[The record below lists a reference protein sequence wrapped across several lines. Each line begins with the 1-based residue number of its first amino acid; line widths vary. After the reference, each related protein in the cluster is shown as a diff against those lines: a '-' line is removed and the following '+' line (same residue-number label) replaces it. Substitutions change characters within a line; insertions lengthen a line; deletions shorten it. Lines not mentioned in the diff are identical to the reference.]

1 MVSGPAHRRTGAA
14 LARLWILSDLH
25 LEALPYPENFRPD
38 PPAFDVL
45 VAAGDVWQ
53 GDPGRAFAVLRRLA
67 GDKPIVF
74 VMGNHEHWNGV
85 VHEDLILAQ
94 ALADQAG
101 ITLLDGTS
109 ATIAGC
115 RFVGTTLW
123 SDYRL
128 AGDLDPAT
136 PTGESIDVAH
146 DDTGGHHLLTVG
158 DAAALHRRAVAV
170 LGAGIATD
178 DGALPLVVVTH
189 HAPNPDCIHPNR
201 RGTWNAGNS
210 ASDLSALTD
219 SSRVSLWLHG
229 HVHHSL
235 DLTRPGGTRILCN
248 PAGSGFA
255 NLAFDEGYVIAIG
268 EPGLT
273 GTSAVT
279 GGYG

>member
-1 MVSGPAHRRTGAA
+1 MRTEVVRGRA
-14 LARLWILSDLH
+14 
-25 LEALPYPENFRPD
+25 LEALRAVALHPRGLRLSAHPSAMPALIELGYPDKFRPD

-53 GDPGRAFAVLRRLA
+53 GDPDRAFAVLRRLA

-85 VHEDLILAQ
+85 VAEDLILAK
-94 ALADQAG
+94 ALADRLG

-123 SDYRL
+123 SDDQL
-128 AGDLDPAT
+128 AGQLDPAT
-136 PTGESIDVAH
+136 PTGESIEIAH
-146 DDTGGHHLLTVG
+146 NVYGDSHPITVG
-158 DAAALHRRAVAV
+158 DAAALHRRAVTALGTEIAV
-170 LGAGIATD
+170 D
-178 DGALPLVVVTH
+178 DGALPIVVVTH
-189 HAPNPDCIHPNR
+189 HAPHPACLAPAQ

-210 ASDLSALTD
+210 ASDLSNLTD
-219 SSRVSLWLHG
+219 DGRVRLWLHG

-235 DLTRPGGTRILCN
+235 DLVRPGGTRIRCN

-255 NLAFDEGYVIAIG
+255 NLTFDEACVVALG
-268 EPGLT
+268 
-273 GTSAVT
+273 
-279 GGYG
+279 